1 MKHFLNIN
9 EMSTEDLTGI
19 LKHAH
24 KMKTARLDLPKGTYD
39 EGQPLSQHIVA
50 LVFEKPS
57 TRTRTSFD
65 VGVRQLGGQPMLLSG
80 TEMHLGQGE
89 TISDTARVLSRYVD
103 LIMLRTFETQT
114 LYEMAKHST
123 VPVIN
128 GLTNESH
135 PCQIMA
141 DIMTFEEKRGSIK
154 GKKVVWFGDSN
165 NVFNS
170 FLQAAEKFNF
180 SLIFSGPKELDPPKN
195 LIKNAKNLKIDFKID
210 RDPIS
215 AIKDADLVATD
226 TWVSMHDNPEEKQ
239 NRHNQLK
246 AFQVNE
252 ELMSKANH
260 EVLFMHCLPAH
271 RNEEAT
277 SGVLDGKNSV
287 IFDEA
292 ENRLHVQK
300 AIMRWCLSK

>member
-19 LKHAH
+19 LKHAQ
-24 KMKTARLDLPKGTYD
+24 KMKTDRLDLPKGTYD
-39 EGQPLSQHIVA
+39 EGRPLSQHIVA

-80 TEMHLGQGE
+80 TEMHLGKGE

-103 LIMLRTFETQT
+103 LIMLRTFESQT

-195 LIKNAKNLKIDFKID
+195 LIKNAKNLNIDFKID

-215 AIKDADLVATD
+215 AIKDANLVATD

-260 EVLFMHCLPAH
+260 EALFMHCLPAH

>member
-1 MKHFLNIN
+1 
-9 EMSTEDLTGI
+9 
-19 LKHAH
+19 
-24 KMKTARLDLPKGTYD
+24 
-39 EGQPLSQHIVA
+39 
-50 LVFEKPS
+50 
-57 TRTRTSFD
+57 
-65 VGVRQLGGQPMLLSG
+65 MLLSG
-80 TEMHLGQGE
+80 AEMQLGQGE
-89 TISDTARVLSRYVD
+89 TISDTAGVLSRYVD
-103 LIMLRTFETQT
+103 LIMLRTFESQT

-260 EVLFMHCLPAH
+260 EALFMHCLPAH

>member
-19 LKHAH
+19 LKQAQ
-24 KMKTARLDLPKGTYD
+24 KMKTDRLDLPKGTYD

-80 TEMHLGQGE
+80 TEMHLGKGE

-103 LIMLRTFETQT
+103 LIMLRTFESQT

-260 EVLFMHCLPAH
+260 EALFMHCLPAH

>member
-19 LKHAH
+19 LKHAQ
-24 KMKTARLDLPKGTYD
+24 KMKTDRLDLPKGTYD

-80 TEMHLGQGE
+80 TEMHLGKGE

-103 LIMLRTFETQT
+103 LIMLRTFESQT

-195 LIKNAKNLKIDFKID
+195 LIKNAKNLNIDFKID

-260 EVLFMHCLPAH
+260 EALFMHCLPAH

>member
-19 LKHAH
+19 LKHAQ
-24 KMKTARLDLPKGTYD
+24 KMKTDRLDLPKGTYD

-80 TEMHLGQGE
+80 TEMHLGKGE

-103 LIMLRTFETQT
+103 LIMLRTFESQT

-141 DIMTFEEKRGSIK
+141 DIMTFEEKKGSIK

-180 SLIFSGPKELDPPKN
+180 SLVFSGPKELDPPKN

-260 EVLFMHCLPAH
+260 EALFMHCLPAH

>member
-1 MKHFLNIN
+1 MKNFLNI
-9 EMSTEDLTGI
+9 SDTSIQDLKGI
-19 LKHAH
+19 LEQAKT
-24 KMKTARLDLPKGTYD
+24 MKTARIGLPKGACD
-39 EGQPLSQHIVA
+39 EGRPLSQHIVA

-65 VGVRQLGGQPMLLSG
+65 VGVRQLGGQPILLSG
-80 TEMHLGQGE
+80 TEMQLGQGE

-103 LIMLRTFETQT
+103 LIMLRTFESQT
-114 LYEMAKHST
+114 LYEMARYST

-141 DIMTFEEKRGSIK
+141 DIMTFEEKRGPIK
-154 GKKVVWFGDSN
+154 GKKVVWFGDGN

-180 SLIFSGPKELDPPKN
+180 SLVFSGPKELDPSKN
-195 LIKNAKNLKIDFKID
+195 LTENTKNLGINFKID
-210 RDPIS
+210 RDPMS
-215 AIKDADLVATD
+215 AIKDADLIATD
-226 TWVSMHDNPEEKQ
+226 TWVSMHDNPEIKQ
-239 NRHNQLK
+239 ERHKLLK
-246 AFQVNE
+246 PFQVNE
-252 ELMSKANH
+252 ELMSKASKDA
-260 EVLFMHCLPAH
+260 LFMHCLPAH

-277 SGVLDGKNSV
+277 SSVMDGKNSV

>member
-19 LKHAH
+19 LKHAQ
-24 KMKTARLDLPKGTYD
+24 KMKTDRLDLPKGTYD

-80 TEMHLGQGE
+80 TEMHLGKGE
-89 TISDTARVLSRYVD
+89 SISDTARVLSRYVD
-103 LIMLRTFETQT
+103 LIMLRTFESQT

-195 LIKNAKNLKIDFKID
+195 LIKNAKNLNIDFKID

-215 AIKDADLVATD
+215 AIKDANLVATD

-260 EVLFMHCLPAH
+260 EALFMHCLPAH

>member
-19 LKHAH
+19 LKHAQ
-24 KMKTARLDLPKGTYD
+24 KMKTARLELPKGTYD

-80 TEMHLGQGE
+80 TEMHLGKGE

-103 LIMLRTFETQT
+103 LIMLRTFESQT

-215 AIKDADLVATD
+215 AIKDANLVATD

-260 EVLFMHCLPAH
+260 EALFMHCLPAH

>member
-1 MKHFLNIN
+1 MKNFLNI
-9 EMSTEDLTGI
+9 SDTSIQDLKGI
-19 LKHAH
+19 LEQAKT
-24 KMKTARLDLPKGTYD
+24 MKTARIGLPKGACD
-39 EGQPLSQHIVA
+39 EGRPLSQHIVA

-65 VGVRQLGGQPMLLSG
+65 VGVRQLGGQPILLSG
-80 TEMHLGQGE
+80 TEMQLGQGE

-103 LIMLRTFETQT
+103 LIMLRTFKSQT
-114 LYEMAKHST
+114 LYEMAKYST

-141 DIMTFEEKRGSIK
+141 DIMTFEEKRGSIE
-154 GKKVVWFGDSN
+154 GKKVVWFGDGN

-170 FLQAAEKFNF
+170 FLHAAEKFDF
-180 SLIFSGPKELDPPKN
+180 SLIFSGPKELDPSKN
-195 LIKNAKNLKIDFKID
+195 LTQNTKNLGVDFKID

-215 AIKDADLVATD
+215 AIKDADLIATD
-226 TWVSMHDNPEEKQ
+226 TWVSMHDNPEIKRERR
-239 NRHNQLK
+239 NLLK
-246 AFQVNE
+246 PFQVNE
-252 ELMSKANH
+252 ELMSRANKDA
-260 EVLFMHCLPAH
+260 LFMHCLPAH

-277 SGVLDGKNSV
+277 SSVMDGESSV

>member
-19 LKHAH
+19 LKHAQ
-24 KMKTARLDLPKGTYD
+24 KMKTDRLDLPKGTYD

-80 TEMHLGQGE
+80 TEMHLGKGE
-89 TISDTARVLSRYVD
+89 TTSDTARVLSRYVD
-103 LIMLRTFETQT
+103 LIMLRTFESQT

-195 LIKNAKNLKIDFKID
+195 LIKNAKNLNIDFKID

-215 AIKDADLVATD
+215 AIKDANLVATD

-260 EVLFMHCLPAH
+260 EALFMHCLPAH

>member
-19 LKHAH
+19 LKHAQ
-24 KMKTARLDLPKGTYD
+24 KMKTDRLDLPKGTYD

-80 TEMHLGQGE
+80 TEMQLGQGE
-89 TISDTARVLSRYVD
+89 SISDTARVLSRYVD
-103 LIMLRTFETQT
+103 LIMLRTFESQT

-260 EVLFMHCLPAH
+260 EALFMHCLPAH

>member
-1 MKHFLNIN
+1 MKNFLNI
-9 EMSTEDLTGI
+9 SDTPIQDLKGI
-19 LKHAH
+19 LEQA
-24 KMKTARLDLPKGTYD
+24 KMMKNARIGLPKGAGD
-39 EGQPLSQHIVA
+39 EGQPLSKHIVA

-80 TEMHLGQGE
+80 TEMQLGQGE

-103 LIMLRTFETQT
+103 LIMLRTFESQT
-114 LYEMAKHST
+114 LYEMAKYST

-154 GKKVVWFGDSN
+154 GRKVVWFGDGN

-180 SLIFSGPKELDPPKN
+180 SLVFSGPKELDPSKN
-195 LIKNAKNLKIDFKID
+195 LTENTNNLGINFEID
-210 RDPIS
+210 RDPMS
-215 AIKDADLVATD
+215 AIKDADLIATD
-226 TWVSMHDNPEEKQ
+226 TWVSMHDNPEIKQ
-239 NRHNQLK
+239 ERHNLLK
-246 AFQVNE
+246 PFQVNE
-252 ELMSKANH
+252 ELMSRAS
-260 EVLFMHCLPAH
+260 EDALFMHCLPAH

-277 SGVLDGKNSV
+277 SSVMDGKNSV

>member
-19 LKHAH
+19 LKQAQ
-24 KMKTARLDLPKGTYD
+24 KMKTDRLDLPKGTYD

-80 TEMHLGQGE
+80 TEMHLGKGE

-103 LIMLRTFETQT
+103 LIMLRTFESQT

-215 AIKDADLVATD
+215 AIRDADLVATD

-260 EVLFMHCLPAH
+260 EALFMHCLPAH

>member
-19 LKHAH
+19 LKHAQ
-24 KMKTARLDLPKGTYD
+24 KMKTDRLDLPKGTYD

-103 LIMLRTFETQT
+103 LIMLRTFESQT

-260 EVLFMHCLPAH
+260 EALFMHCLPAH

>member
-1 MKHFLNIN
+1 
-9 EMSTEDLTGI
+9 MSVQDLTGI
-19 LKHAH
+19 LKQA
-24 KMKTARLDLPKGTYD
+24 KLMKTARIGLPKGAYD

-80 TEMHLGQGE
+80 AEMHLGHGE
-89 TISDTARVLSRYVD
+89 TISDTAQVLSRYVD
-103 LIMLRTFETQT
+103 LIMLRTFESQT
-114 LYEMAKHST
+114 LYEMAKYST
-123 VPVIN
+123 VPVVN

-141 DIMTFEEKRGSIK
+141 DIMTFEEKRGSIT
-154 GKKVVWFGDSN
+154 GKKVVWFGDGN

-180 SLIFSGPKELDPPKN
+180 SLVFSGPKELDPSKN
-195 LIKNAKNLKIDFKID
+195 LIQNAKRLGAHFKID
-210 RDPIS
+210 RDPTS
-215 AIKDADLVATD
+215 AIKDADLIATD
-226 TWVSMHDNPEEKQ
+226 TWVSMHDNPEVKQ
-239 NRHNQLK
+239 ERHNLLK
-246 AFQVNE
+246 PFQVNE
-252 ELMSKANH
+252 EIMSKASKDA
-260 EVLFMHCLPAH
+260 LFMHCLPAH

-277 SGVLDGKNSV
+277 SGVMDGKNSV

-300 AIMRWCLSK
+300 AIMLWCLSK

>member
-19 LKHAH
+19 LKQAQ
-24 KMKTARLDLPKGTYD
+24 KMKTDRLDLPKGTYD

-80 TEMHLGQGE
+80 TEMHLGKGE
-89 TISDTARVLSRYVD
+89 SISDTARVLSRYVD
-103 LIMLRTFETQT
+103 LIMLRTFESQT

-260 EVLFMHCLPAH
+260 EALFMHCLPAH

>member
-19 LKHAH
+19 LKLAQ
-24 KMKTARLDLPKGTYD
+24 KMKTDRLDLPKGTYD

-80 TEMHLGQGE
+80 TEMHLGKGE

-103 LIMLRTFETQT
+103 LIMLRTFESQT

-180 SLIFSGPKELDPPKN
+180 SLIFSGPKELDPSKN
-195 LIKNAKNLKIDFKID
+195 LIENAKNLKIDFKID

-252 ELMSKANH
+252 ELMSQANH
-260 EVLFMHCLPAH
+260 EALFMHCLPAH

>member
-19 LKHAH
+19 LKHAQ
-24 KMKTARLDLPKGTYD
+24 KMKTDRLDLPKGTYD

-80 TEMHLGQGE
+80 TEMHLGKGE

-103 LIMLRTFETQT
+103 LIMLRTFESQT

-141 DIMTFEEKRGSIK
+141 DIMTFEEKKGSIK

-260 EVLFMHCLPAH
+260 EALFMHCLPAH

>member
-1 MKHFLNIN
+1 MKNFLNIN
-9 EMSTEDLTGI
+9 EISTEDLTGI
-19 LKHAH
+19 LKHAQ

-80 TEMHLGQGE
+80 TEMHLGKGE

-103 LIMLRTFETQT
+103 LIMLRTFESQT

-180 SLIFSGPKELDPPKN
+180 SLIFSGPKELGPPKN

-260 EVLFMHCLPAH
+260 EALFMHCLPAH

>member
-9 EMSTEDLTGI
+9 EMSTEDLIGI
-19 LKHAH
+19 LKHAR
-24 KMKTARLDLPKGTYD
+24 KMKAERLDLPKGTYD

-103 LIMLRTFETQT
+103 LIMLRTFESQT

-170 FLQAAEKFNF
+170 FLQAAAKFNF
-180 SLIFSGPKELDPPKN
+180 SLIFSGPKELDPPKYS
-195 LIKNAKNLKIDFKID
+195 IKNAESLEIDFKID

-215 AIKDADLVATD
+215 AIKGADLVATD

-239 NRHNQLK
+239 SRHNQLK

-252 ELMSKANH
+252 ELMSQANP
-260 EVLFMHCLPAH
+260 EALFMHCLPAH

-277 SGVLDGKNSV
+277 SGVMDGQNSV

>member
-19 LKHAH
+19 LKHAQ
-24 KMKTARLDLPKGTYD
+24 KMKTNRLDLPKGTYD

-80 TEMHLGQGE
+80 TEMHLGKGE

-103 LIMLRTFETQT
+103 LIMLRTFESQT

-141 DIMTFEEKRGSIK
+141 DIMTFEEKKGSIK

-195 LIKNAKNLKIDFKID
+195 LIKNAKNLNIDFKID

-215 AIKDADLVATD
+215 AIKDANLVATD

-260 EVLFMHCLPAH
+260 EALFMHCLPAH

>member
-19 LKHAH
+19 LKHAQ
-24 KMKTARLDLPKGTYD
+24 KMKTNRLDLPKGTYD

-80 TEMHLGQGE
+80 TEMHLGKGE

-103 LIMLRTFETQT
+103 LIMLRTFESQT

-141 DIMTFEEKRGSIK
+141 DIMTFEEKKGSIK

-260 EVLFMHCLPAH
+260 EALFMHCLPAH

>member
-19 LKHAH
+19 LKHAQ
-24 KMKTARLDLPKGTYD
+24 KMKTDRLNLPKGTYD
-39 EGQPLSQHIVA
+39 EGRPLSQHIVA

-80 TEMHLGQGE
+80 TEMHLGKGE

-103 LIMLRTFETQT
+103 LIMLRTFESQT

-260 EVLFMHCLPAH
+260 EALFMHCLPAH

>member
-19 LKHAH
+19 LKHAQ
-24 KMKTARLDLPKGTYD
+24 KMKTDRLDLPKGTYD
-39 EGQPLSQHIVA
+39 EGRPLSQHIVA

-80 TEMHLGQGE
+80 TEMHLGKGE

-103 LIMLRTFETQT
+103 LIMLRTFESQT

-195 LIKNAKNLKIDFKID
+195 LIKNAKNLNIDFKID

-260 EVLFMHCLPAH
+260 EALFMHCLPAH

>member
-19 LKHAH
+19 LKHAQ
-24 KMKTARLDLPKGTYD
+24 KMKTDRLDLPKGTYD

-80 TEMHLGQGE
+80 TEMHLGKGE

-103 LIMLRTFETQT
+103 LIMLRTFESQT

-123 VPVIN
+123 VPIIN

-260 EVLFMHCLPAH
+260 EALFMHCLPAH

>member
-9 EMSTEDLTGI
+9 EISTEDLTGI
-19 LKHAH
+19 LKHAQ
-24 KMKTARLDLPKGTYD
+24 KMKTDRLDLPKGTYD
-39 EGQPLSQHIVA
+39 EGRPLSQHIVA

-80 TEMHLGQGE
+80 TEMHLGKGE

-103 LIMLRTFETQT
+103 LIMLRTFESQT

-260 EVLFMHCLPAH
+260 EALFMHCLPAH

>member
-19 LKHAH
+19 LKHAQ
-24 KMKTARLDLPKGTYD
+24 KMKTDRLDLPKGTYD

-103 LIMLRTFETQT
+103 LIMLRTFESQT

-141 DIMTFEEKRGSIK
+141 DIMTFEEKKGSIK

-260 EVLFMHCLPAH
+260 EALFMHCLPAH

>member
-19 LKHAH
+19 LKHAQ

-103 LIMLRTFETQT
+103 LIMLRTFESQT

-195 LIKNAKNLKIDFKID
+195 LIKNAKNLKTDFKID

-260 EVLFMHCLPAH
+260 EALFMHCLPAH

-277 SGVLDGKNSV
+277 SGVLDGENSV

>member
-1 MKHFLNIN
+1 MKNFLNIN
-9 EMSTEDLTGI
+9 EISTEDLTGI
-19 LKHAH
+19 LKHAQ

-80 TEMHLGQGE
+80 AEMHLGKGE

-103 LIMLRTFETQT
+103 LIMLRTFESQT

-180 SLIFSGPKELDPPKN
+180 SLIFSGPKELGPPKN

-252 ELMSKANH
+252 ELMAQANH
-260 EVLFMHCLPAH
+260 EALFMHCLPAH

>member
-19 LKHAH
+19 LKHAQ
-24 KMKTARLDLPKGTYD
+24 KMKTERLGLPKGTYD

-103 LIMLRTFETQT
+103 LIMLRTFESQT

-180 SLIFSGPKELDPPKN
+180 SLIFSGPKELDPSKN
-195 LIKNAKNLKIDFKID
+195 LIKNAKNLEIDFKID

-252 ELMSKANH
+252 ELMSQANH
-260 EVLFMHCLPAH
+260 EALFMHCLPAH

>member
-19 LKHAH
+19 LKHAQ
-24 KMKTARLDLPKGTYD
+24 KMKTDRLDLPKGTYD

-80 TEMHLGQGE
+80 TEMHLGKGE

-103 LIMLRTFETQT
+103 LIMLRTFESQT
-114 LYEMAKHST
+114 LYEMAKYST

-260 EVLFMHCLPAH
+260 EALFMHCLPAH

>member
-19 LKHAH
+19 LKHAQ

-103 LIMLRTFETQT
+103 LIMLRTFESQT

-260 EVLFMHCLPAH
+260 EALFMHCLPAH

>member
-19 LKHAH
+19 LKHAQ
-24 KMKTARLDLPKGTYD
+24 KMKNARVNLPKGTYD

-80 TEMHLGQGE
+80 TEMQLGQGE
-89 TISDTARVLSRYVD
+89 SISDTARVLSRYVD
-103 LIMLRTFETQT
+103 LIMLRTFESQT

-154 GKKVVWFGDSN
+154 GKRVVWFGDGN

-180 SLIFSGPKELDPPKN
+180 SLIFSGPKELDPPKY
-195 LIKNAKNLKIDFKID
+195 LIKNAESLEIDFKID

-226 TWVSMHDNPEEKQ
+226 TWVSMHDNPEDKQ
-239 NRHNQLK
+239 NRHDQLK

-252 ELMSKANH
+252 ELMSQANP
-260 EVLFMHCLPAH
+260 EALFMHCLPAH

-277 SGVLDGKNSV
+277 SGVMDGQNSV